1 MPTAAETFAG
11 WALDLRL
18 ENVPADAQRAACR
31 QLLDGIGCAIASAR
45 LDAVPFAIEAAA
57 RFSAPEE
64 ATVLGDGHRAPA
76 PIAALANG
84 ALVHGLDFDD
94 THQTALVHATAA
106 VLPAALAVG
115 EETGATGAE
124 VLAAAMGGYEI
135 VIRLG
140 AAFPHAFH
148 ARGFHATSVC
158 GVFASAAVAARLYGL
173 DAAAA
178 ADAFGIAGSQAAGS
192 LEFLNTGS
200 NTKQLHPGLSAAAG
214 ITAARLAAAGAE
226 GPASILEGPYGL
238 YRSYLGEQV
247 DPASLTAELGERWEV
262 TRITTKPYPACQ
274 LVHAS
279 LDALATVLER
289 IPDAAAIDTMTFTVP
304 EGSVPIV
311 CEPAEAKRA
320 PRTPY
325 EGKFS
330 LAYCAAAIVQ
340 DRAVTIGSFTPE
352 QLARTTVLELAARV
366 GAVTSDFAGP
376 PADAPG
382 MVEVVLRDGTTL
394 HGEVAACRGGPED
407 PLSDDELLEKFVANV
422 ERDGA
427 RELADAVLALA
438 EQPSLKPIV
447 EAAT

>member
-18 ENVPADAQRAACR
+18 DDVPAEAQRAACR
-31 QLLDGIGCAIASAR
+31 HLLDGIGCAIASVR
-45 LDAVPFAIEAAA
+45 LDAVPFAIETAA

-84 ALVHGLDFDD
+84 TLVHGLDFDD
-94 THQTALVHATAA
+94 THQAALVHATAA

-124 VLAAAMGGYEI
+124 VLAAAIAGYEI

-158 GVFASAAVAARLYGL
+158 GVFAAAAVAARLAGL
-173 DAAAA
+173 DAAEA

-192 LEFLNTGS
+192 LEFLQTGS
-200 NTKQLHPGLSAAAG
+200 STKQLHPGLSAAAG
-214 ITAARLAAAGAE
+214 INAARLAAAGAE

-238 YRSYLGEQV
+238 YRSYLGEDV
-247 DPASLTAELGERWEV
+247 DPDVLTEGLGRRWEV
-262 TRITTKPYPACQ
+262 QRITIKPYPACQ
-274 LVHAS
+274 LVHAP
-279 LDALATVLER
+279 LDALATVLDR
-289 IPDAAAIDTMTFTVP
+289 IPDPDAVETMTFTVP

-330 LAYCAAAIVQ
+330 LAYCAAAMVH
-340 DRAVTIGSFTPE
+340 DRSITVSSFGIE
-352 QLARTTVLELAARV
+352 QLARPAVVELAARV
-366 GAVTSDFAGP
+366 GSITGDHAGP

-394 HGEVAACRGGPED
+394 HGEVAASKGGPD
-407 PLSDDELLEKFVANV
+407 TPLSDAELLAKFEANV
-422 ERDGA
+422 GRDGA
-427 RELADAVLALA
+427 RDLADAVLALA
-438 EQPSLKPIV
+438 EQPSLKPVI
-447 EAAT
+447 EAAV